1 MGSFE
6 MPARQLIFAG
16 GLVLAVL
23 AAPMAAFA
31 GPAPHSAPRNVAQTE
46 CGEGLTMDP
55 GTLECVPEVA
65 PGGTVLGGPQ
75 VAGGPEVAA
84 PGAPSEGQLTED
96 NPGVASPSHA
106 H

>member
-1 MGSFE
+1 
-6 MPARQLIFAG
+6 
-16 GLVLAVL
+16 
-23 AAPMAAFA
+23 
-31 GPAPHSAPRNVAQTE
+31 
-46 CGEGLTMDP
+46 MDP